1 MSQIFS
7 LAASSGDSTYLPTT
21 AWQGPLTK
29 SSHITSHQTREA
41 SISICIL
48 PKEGEKKKKKLKVV
62 K

>member
-7 LAASSGDSTYLPTT
+7 VAASSGDSIYLPTT
-21 AWQGPLTK
+21 AWQGPFTK
-29 SSHITSHQTREA
+29 SSHASSHQTCEA

-48 PKEGEKKKKKLKVV
+48 PIEGKKTKLKVV

>member
-7 LAASSGDSTYLPTT
+7 LAASSGDSIYLPTT

-29 SSHITSHQTREA
+29 SSHITSHQTCEA
-41 SISICIL
+41 SISICIF
-48 PKEGEKKKKKLKVV
+48 PKEKKKKLKVV